1 MLWIYEKKLQYPV
14 RVSKSDLKMA
24 KLLYEAYGGQDGEL
38 SSALRYLNQRYTMTD
53 ERVIALLTDIGTEEL
68 AHLEMIATMIFK
80 LTKDSTPEQL
90 KKASLGPFFVNR
102 GKSLFYTNAV
112 GVPWSAM
119 YIQAKDDPI
128 ADLTD
133 NIAAEERARATYQW
147 LIEMTD
153 DVDLQDSLKF
163 LRERTIVHSQRFRE
177 AIELLKDGTL

>member
-1 MLWIYEKKLQYPV
+1 MWIYEKKLFYPV
-14 RVSKSDLKMA
+14 KVSKPDPKIA
-24 KLLYEAYGGQDGEL
+24 KLLYEVYGGQDGEL

-53 ERVIALLTDIGTEEL
+53 KRIIALLTDIGTEEL
-68 AHLEMIATMIFK
+68 AHLEVIATMIFQ
-80 LTKDSTPEQL
+80 LTKDATPEQL
-90 KKASLGPFFVNR
+90 KEAGLGPFFVNH
-102 GKSLFYTNAV
+102 GKALFYTNAV

-133 NIAAEERARATYQW
+133 NIAAEERTRATYQW

-163 LRERTIVHSQRFRE
+163 LRERTIVHALRFRE
-177 AIELLKDGTL
+177 AIELLKGETL